1 LADIWDGQEVK
12 LNFRRNFFENIM
24 SKWLDPVEIVS
35 VVQFSQ
41 EGDALLWA
49 YESSRIYST
58 HSIYAIIN
66 FRGGATSL
74 HPMCVEN

>member
-1 LADIWDGQEVK
+1 MVG
-12 LNFRRNFFENIM
+12 
-24 SKWLDPVEIVS
+24 SGGIVS

>member
-1 LADIWDGQEVK
+1 
-12 LNFRRNFFENIM
+12 M

-66 FRGGATSL
+66 FRGGVQ
-74 HPMCVEN
+74 PVYIPCVWKIKAPPRVLVFLAPIKQ